1 MEAHMSFKP
10 VNKEHYFSRTFG
22 DWLFDL
28 TGVVPSKPET
38 AKRDLRDFSENEL
51 NEHMRKHK
59 VLKELPINK
68 EYESLENVA
77 IAVMRHFKE
86 TGVLQGIRL
95 PFEEERSGLKG
106 VELAHITDVNLNYG
120 EDGQGGQRNP
130 KPQHILQ
137 MLRRWRLNG
146 LTVGLARK
154 NPATGEYFVNEGQ
167 QRSIAG
173 SIIGRVEFAYQ
184 YEESEDPLIDLI
196 QFKTENQ
203 GKLHASDA
211 EILLSDAISVKRRLE
226 EYCDKKKTD
235 ILDLS
240 YAEICKVLKM
250 DHRDEEFTNF
260 QIWNELSNRQ
270 SYKIVNADNAEEKN
284 NRGSV
289 SNVSQLKE
297 IFDCKEY
304 TLELIQDALKLY
316 HQAWGQRRLETADLI
331 GIIETLYF
339 NKDWLYNL
347 DKDEFQFAMIK
358 LSNAL
363 EEQWPNKTRAKT
375 AWSNIQDARS
385 DQFPNKTK
393 DDKEKN
399 GFLYS
404 AASTRVAQHM
414 WIAQG
419 FYSVLTQRMKP
430 EWSEKLVRPTSAEDG
445 YEYDLNMP
453 VVK

>member
-1 MEAHMSFKP
+1 MKFKP
-10 VNKEHYFSRTFG
+10 INTNHFFSRTFG
-22 DWLFDL
+22 DWLFDV
-28 TGVVPSKPET
+28 TGVIPTKSET
-38 AKRDLRDFSENEL
+38 AKKDLRDFSENDL

-68 EYESLENVA
+68 EFESLENVV
-77 IAVMRHFKE
+77 IAVLRHYKE

-95 PFEEERSGLKG
+95 PFEEQKSELKG
-106 VELAHITDVNLNYG
+106 NELQHLTDINLNYG

-130 KPQHILQ
+130 KPQHVLQ
-137 MLRRWRLNG
+137 MLRKWRPNG

-154 NPATGEYFVNEGQ
+154 NPATGEFFVNEGQ

-173 SIIGRVEFAYQ
+173 SIVGRVEFAYQ
-184 YEESEDPLIDLI
+184 YEESEDTLVDLI
-196 QFKTENQ
+196 QFKIENQ
-203 GKLHASDA
+203 GKLHASEA
-211 EILLSDAISVKRRLE
+211 EITLSDAMSVKLRLD

-235 ILDLS
+235 ILELT
-240 YAEICKVLKM
+240 YAEICQICNI

-270 SYKIVNADNAEEKN
+270 SFRIVNAENTEEKN
-284 NRGSV
+284 SRGAC

-297 IFDCKEY
+297 IFECKSY
-304 TLELIQDALKLY
+304 SLQLIQDALKIY
-316 HQAWGQRRLETADLI
+316 QQAWGQRRLETADLI

-339 NKDWLYNL
+339 NQEWLYNL
-347 DKDEFQFAMIK
+347 ERDNFQLSMIQM
-358 LSNAL
+358 SNAL
-363 EEQWPNKTRAKT
+363 EEQWPNKTRSKT

-393 DDKEKN
+393 EDKERN
-399 GFLYS
+399 GYLYS
-404 AASTRVAQHM
+404 SASTRVSQHM

-419 FYSVLTQRMKP
+419 FYSVLSQRMKS
-430 EWSEKLVRPTSAEDG
+430 EWKEKLVRPTSAEEN
-445 YEYDLNMP
+445 YEYDLEIP